1 MKQDKPPKPSGN
13 KDQKAALPQ
22 HKAMAM
28 GKTVNKGRE
37 TPRIRP

>member
-1 MKQDKPPKPSGN
+1 MKPDIPKP
-13 KDQKAALPQ
+13 KPDVKTAIPQ

-28 GKTVNKGRE
+28 GKEVNKGRE